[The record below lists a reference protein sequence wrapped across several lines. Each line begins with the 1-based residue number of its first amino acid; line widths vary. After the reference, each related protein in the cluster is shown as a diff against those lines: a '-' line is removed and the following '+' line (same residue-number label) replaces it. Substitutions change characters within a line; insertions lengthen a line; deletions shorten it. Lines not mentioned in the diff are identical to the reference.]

1 MVPLRLVAGKKQKD
15 STQTLDFNEVRM
27 PRLLSVN
34 VGLPRDVP
42 WNGKTVRTSVWKSPV
57 DGRRMVRKLDID
69 GDAQADLAGH
79 GGEHRAVFV
88 YQMDSYH
95 YWEHFLGRN
104 DFAFGQFGE
113 NFTVEGLADSDVCI
127 GDRYRIGGALF
138 EVTQP
143 RVTCYR
149 VGIRMNEPRMPALL
163 VEHHRPGFYFRVLQE
178 GEVGAGDDIVKIT
191 EGLTDGS
198 ERITV
203 ADIDA
208 LLYLPGHS
216 SEQLQRALRVPA
228 LSKGWQSSFQ
238 AMLQQDLSSKTVVG
252 NPGLADEEPAPAWP
266 GFRPMRVANVNKESD
281 SVSSFILSPIDEQP
295 LPLFR
300 AGQFVVLRLLVD
312 PGKPPVL
319 RSYSLS
325 DQPATDHF
333 RISVKSELNGIGS
346 SFLCNRAREGDLLD
360 VSAPRGSFTLRSNQ
374 TPVVLLSAGVG
385 ATPVMSMLHS
395 LAAERSQQEIWW
407 IYGARNRVDHPFAEE
422 SRSLLKQLSRGR
434 GYIVYSRPAT
444 TDRVGGDF
452 DAPGHIDTALL
463 EKIGVSRGSDFYL
476 CGPPSFL
483 QNMRDGLRNWGVL
496 AANVHTEIFG
506 SLEAITPGMA
516 QVVHTPH
523 LPQGPPGSG
532 PPVSFARSGI
542 TAAWDPKFASLLELA
557 EACDVPVR
565 WSCRIGVCHTCMT
578 GLIDGSISYNPDP
591 LERPVPG
598 NVLVCCSKPNAGV
611 TLDL

>member
-1 MVPLRLVAGKKQKD
+1 
-15 STQTLDFNEVRM
+15 M
-27 PRLLSVN
+27 PRLLSLN
-34 VGLPRDVP
+34 VGLPRDVT
-42 WNGKTVRTSVWKSPV
+42 WNGKTVHTAIWKSPV
-57 DGRRMVRKLDID
+57 EGRRRVRTLNIV
-69 GDAQADLAGH
+69 GDAQGDLSGH
-79 GGEHRAVFV
+79 GGEQRAVFV
-88 YQMDSYH
+88 YQMGSYH
-95 YWEHFLGRN
+95 YWEGVLGRH
-104 DFAFGQFGE
+104 DFIFGQFGE
-113 NFTVEGLADSDVCI
+113 NFTVEGLPDNEVCI
-127 GDRYRIGGALF
+127 GDRYRIGDATL

-149 VGIRMNEPRMPALL
+149 VGIRMSEPRMPALL

-178 GEVGAGDDIVKIT
+178 GEVGAGDDIVKIA
-191 EGLTDGS
+191 DGP
-198 ERITV
+198 EKITV

-216 SEQLQRALRVPA
+216 REQLEQALRIPA

-238 AMLQQDLSSKTVVG
+238 AMLQQDFSSRTTAG
-252 NPGLADEEPAPAWP
+252 NPGLAYEEQAPAWP
-266 GFRPMRVANVNKESD
+266 GFRQMRVSHIHKESD
-281 SVSSFILSPIDEQP
+281 NVTSFVLAPIDEQP
-295 LPLFR
+295 LPVFE

-312 PGKPPVL
+312 PEKSPVL

-325 DQPATDHF
+325 DLPAADHL

-360 VSAPRGSFTLRSNQ
+360 VSAPRGSFTLRPSQ
-374 TPVVLLSAGVG
+374 SPAVLLSAGVG
-385 ATPVMSMLHS
+385 ATPVMAMLHS
-395 LAAERSQQEIWW
+395 LAAEKSQREIWW
-407 IYGARNRVDHPFAEE
+407 IYGTRNRVDHPFAEE

-434 GYIVYSRPAT
+434 GYIVYSRPTAI
-444 TDRVGGDF
+444 DQLGADF
-452 DAPGHIDTALL
+452 DTPGHIDTALL
-463 EKIGVSRGSDFYL
+463 EKIGVSQGSDFYL

-496 AANVHTEIFG
+496 AGSVHTEIFG

-516 QVVHTPH
+516 QVDHTPH
-523 LPQGPPGSG
+523 LPLGLPGSG

-565 WSCRIGVCHTCMT
+565 WACRVGVCHTCMT
-578 GLIDGSISYNPDP
+578 GLIDGSTTCNPEP
-591 LERPVPG
+591 LERPAPG
-598 NVLVCCSKPNAGV
+598 NVLVCCSQPTAAV